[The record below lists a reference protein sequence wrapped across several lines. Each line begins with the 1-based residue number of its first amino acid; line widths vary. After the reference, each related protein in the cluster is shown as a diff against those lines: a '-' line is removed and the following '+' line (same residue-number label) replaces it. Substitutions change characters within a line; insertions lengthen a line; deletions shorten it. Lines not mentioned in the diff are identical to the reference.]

1 MSSRSRK
8 RGRIKPDVLVVG
20 IDVAKR
26 SHVAVCR
33 GAGGQKEKPF
43 SFRND
48 GMGYDKLL
56 KRAEESRQRHGCTSV
71 VFALEATGH
80 YGHALRYFLADRGY
94 ELMGIN
100 PAHTKR
106 IKELE
111 DNSPEKSD
119 AKDAG
124 LIADLAREGRG
135 RPAMIPRGVFADL
148 RRLGKFRERL
158 VSERTRLFNRYHGLV
173 DLLFPELGGIVRDV
187 ACRSLLRLFSEFPS
201 AIDIANVDRDEVED
215 RLWRWSRGNIGRAR
229 IAEIH
234 RAAGRSVG
242 IREGLDSARL
252 EMGQI
257 LRGLADV
264 ERELA
269 EVEQVQEATV
279 ARVPYAHLLLSVP
292 DLGPVTVATVLGET
306 GDLRRYPNAEAVI
319 KMAGYN
325 LYRIS
330 SGIFKG
336 KTRISKRGRPLLRH
350 YLFLAALRMSKRG
363 GLLREFRDRLQ
374 PRKAGPQIAVGG
386 CRKLLRLLFA
396 LVRDNKPYEPGR
408 LGVEQPQPS
417 AA

>member
-8 RGRIKPDVLVVG
+8 RGRIKSDALVVG

-43 SFRND
+43 CFRND

-56 KRAEESRQRHGCTSV
+56 KRAEESRQRHGSASV

-135 RPAMIPRGVFADL
+135 RPAMLPRGVFADL
-148 RRLGKFRERL
+148 RRLSKFRERL

-173 DLLFPELGGIVRDV
+173 DLLFPECRTYRAFVLAGLLNLKTPSPLADETILGSR
-187 ACRSLLRLFSEFPS
+187 EFL
-201 AIDIANVDRDEVED
+201 ARQAKRARDE
-215 RLWRWSRGNIGRAR
+215 SRRR
-229 IAEIH
+229 
-234 RAAGRSVG
+234 
-242 IREGLDSARL
+242 
-252 EMGQI
+252 
-257 LRGLADV
+257 
-264 ERELA
+264 
-269 EVEQVQEATV
+269 
-279 ARVPYAHLLLSVP
+279 RVPADQLHADRIPL
-292 DLGPVTVATVLGET
+292 DRVLGSLT
-306 GDLRRYPNAEAVI
+306 GKEERRR
-319 KMAGYN
+319 AGAHACTIHGY
-325 LYRIS
+325 
-330 SGIFKG
+330 
-336 KTRISKRGRPLLRH
+336 T
-350 YLFLAALRMSKRG
+350 MS
-363 GLLREFRDRLQ
+363 EVAD
-374 PRKAGPQIAVGG
+374 
-386 CRKLLRLLFA
+386 
-396 LVRDNKPYEPGR
+396 Y
-408 LGVEQPQPS
+408 LGVHYTTVSRWVRS
-417 AA
+417 AESDNS